1 MKRTTKISAFQFY
14 FMLFLSRIIVSITI
28 SSQTLGERNFLD
40 SIFSSLLLFAVL
52 LLFVLP
58 LFSLN
63 KRYPDQSLP
72 AIAEMRMGGFG
83 FGVSA
88 LYGVYF
94 FILNTFSL
102 SMFLALLLNTMDP
115 AASKWSIAI
124 ILAAIALYGAVKGIE
139 TISRAS
145 ICIFVLFALGM
156 AAIFIALAPNI
167 TLRYLEPPFYNGLD
181 DTLRGFFVFAAR
193 CTSLAEFA
201 VLMPFVEGRKKLGF
215 AVFNGGVTAF
225 LSILLFFM
233 VSCLGEYAYLQ
244 IFPAYT
250 LAAMSEI
257 AGVQRLDALF
267 IGLCMMTLVIRM
279 ACGLFAIS
287 ECISRVVKPR
297 VRTIVLSA
305 LSAASVLCAMWVT
318 ADARRSGLLSRT
330 EYLLPLTALT
340 GAVLP
345 VVVWVIDHFKKERKP
360 R

>member
-1 MKRTTKISAFQFY
+1 M
-14 FMLFLSRIIVSITI
+14 
-28 SSQTLGERNFLD
+28 
-40 SIFSSLLLFAVL
+40 
-52 LLFVLP
+52 LP

-181 DTLRGFFVFAAR
+181 DTLFCFCGALYVAR
-193 CTSLAEFA
+193 
-201 VLMPFVEGRKKLGF
+201 
-215 AVFNGGVTAF
+215 
-225 LSILLFFM
+225 
-233 VSCLGEYAYLQ
+233 
-244 IFPAYT
+244 
-250 LAAMSEI
+250 
-257 AGVQRLDALF
+257 
-267 IGLCMMTLVIRM
+267 
-279 ACGLFAIS
+279 
-287 ECISRVVKPR
+287 
-297 VRTIVLSA
+297 
-305 LSAASVLCAMWVT
+305 
-318 ADARRSGLLSRT
+318 
-330 EYLLPLTALT
+330 
-340 GAVLP
+340 
-345 VVVWVIDHFKKERKP
+345 
-360 R
+360 